1 MYPVPPAVVVKFVRL
16 LPRGASSVVCFYTI
30 VFSSE
35 LTLDDDRRKA
45 QPRHV
50 QPTSTEILVIENII
64 IMHDDATILL
74 GTYYICIFT

>member
-1 MYPVPPAVVVKFVRL
+1 MYPVPPPAVVVVRL
-16 LPRGASSVVCFYTI
+16 LPRGASVVCFAGYTTI
-30 VFSSE
+30 FSSE

-50 QPTSTEILVIENII
+50 QPTSTEILVIENMI